1 MIFEICLWVCGILPG
16 VIFQIMKIKAKNYFQ
31 QLQQKIQAEASNIDN
46 YLGFNHKIESGV
58 VVPEPRIENKTP
70 CGRVTMMERNTTE
83 RKKDFNIVENGMTC
97 KEANQE
103 AHRCLRCDRFGY
115 GVFKGGRVEEW

>member
-1 MIFEICLWVCGILPG
+1 MYKR
-16 VIFQIMKIKAKNYFQ
+16 Q
-31 QLQQKIQAEASNIDN
+31 NIDN

-58 VVPEPRIENKTP
+58 VIPEPRIENKTP

>member
-1 MIFEICLWVCGILPG
+1 MFAGGDCVTGPAT
-16 VIFQIMKIKAKNYFQ
+16 VIRAIAAGKVA
-31 QLQQKIQAEASNIDN
+31 AANIDN
-46 YLGFNHKIESGV
+46 YLGFNHKIESGA